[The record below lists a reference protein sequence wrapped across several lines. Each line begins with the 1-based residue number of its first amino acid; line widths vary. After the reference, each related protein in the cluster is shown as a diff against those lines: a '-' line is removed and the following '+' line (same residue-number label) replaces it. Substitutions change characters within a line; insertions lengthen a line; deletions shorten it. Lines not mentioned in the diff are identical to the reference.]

1 MNVIKHF
8 NGLNGAD
15 ISRTEI
21 LRIIDLA
28 KKQEQNQLVERLEA
42 VLKQYD
48 DEKFTFEIDDP
59 AFEVAPESLLH
70 CIDCEEN
77 ESNAVGL
84 SKPVSPNDIYDMV
97 TDLMINTIK
106 EVGHLPWQQEWKGS
120 GGFEAKNYVTKKPY
134 SGINFF
140 LLNFDFK
147 KDKNG
152 KKYLVPIEFIQP
164 YYLTFNQ
171 IEAAGA
177 TLKKGSKGHEVVYY
191 TIIRS
196 FKKDDKEITTSD
208 TKKFN
213 DFVKSNGLTKEDLEK
228 VKKYPILKYYNVF
241 RADDCVGLKFPP
253 TPKQKEVN
261 PIDAAQ
267 NIIDGYKNPPKYT
280 FVGDGAF
287 YVPATDV
294 LNMPKI
300 QAFDNEASYYCTFF
314 HEITHSTGAAKRL
327 ARDFSGKKGGTEYA
341 FEELIAELGA
351 VYMCSESGILF
362 HTRENSAKY
371 LRGWNSRLVKELED
385 DNKFFLKAAAAAQKA
400 TNYVLNVDAKNQK
413 KTKEIAKKST
423 IKPKKAVKP
432 VVKPK
437 VKVQQKTKKPIVVV
451 EERETPLMK
460 QYNAIKAKYPDA
472 ILLFRVG
479 DFYEIFNKDAV
490 IASKILGITLT
501 KRNQTSNK
509 IIELAGFPHYS
520 LEQYLPKLVKAGHR
534 VAVCDQLESSDK
546 KRTDLKRDL
555 GKTKV
560 YTKEDL
566 ERINPKPYSKKPKST
581 SVANAI
587 SDILK
592 MGKYSDIKPMQA
604 NVLFQVLKNIDNE
617 FESVVVEDKFKIS
630 IIDKINP
637 KYIAVFEGE
646 WFGLKDGYYT
656 SVIEVTKFGFEFI
669 QSIKN
674 RLESVNNQKNNYSFF
689 DGLNAPKKKKTV
701 VKKLNAPIPA
711 TTPEPTPVNNN
722 LLVKSS
728 KDLMAMSFD
737 SLKFTGLWNK
747 FMQEPARNMK
757 IAGWGAPKNGKTT
770 GFCQLAN
777 YLTQFGNVLYNF
789 ADQGFNKSTQ
799 DIWKLTGLENNPRAF
814 STAVRE
820 LDDLDKLAASGD
832 YQFIFIDM
840 ISTYIQ
846 RTGLKPH
853 EFDDRFVK
861 KYPNISFILIFEV
874 TKGGNFKGDQGWT
887 HIVDAMVTV
896 EDYVMT
902 NRGRYGTGDYVVWKD
917 GLQKFNP
924 KKFAELYESEP
935 NEEIKETQ
943 STGFSFSIIEN

>member
-84 SKPVSPNDIYDMV
+84 GKPVSPNDIYDMV

-152 KKYLVPIEFIQP
+152 KKYLVPIEFTQP

-241 RADDCVGLKFPP
+241 RADDCIGLKFTP

-280 FVGDGAF
+280 FIGDGAF

-400 TNYVLNVDAKNQK
+400 TNYVLNRDAKDQK
-413 KTKEIAKKST
+413 KTKEIAKKP
-423 IKPKKAVKP
+423 IVKAKKVVKP

-437 VKVQQKTKKPIVVV
+437 V
-451 EERETPLMK
+451 
-460 QYNAIKAKYPDA
+460 
-472 ILLFRVG
+472 
-479 DFYEIFNKDAV
+479 
-490 IASKILGITLT
+490 
-501 KRNQTSNK
+501 
-509 IIELAGFPHYS
+509 
-520 LEQYLPKLVKAGHR
+520 
-534 VAVCDQLESSDK
+534 
-546 KRTDLKRDL
+546 
-555 GKTKV
+555 
-560 YTKEDL
+560 KEDL

-592 MGKYSDIKPMQA
+592 TGKYSDIKPMQA

-637 KYIAVFEGE
+637 KYITVFEGE

-701 VKKLNAPIPA
+701 VKKLNAPIPT
-711 TTPEPTPVNNN
+711 TTPEPTPVTNNS
-722 LLVKSS
+722 LVKSS

-853 EFDDRFVK
+853 DFADRFIT

-935 NEEIKETQ
+935 TEEIKETQ